1 MNKKLERLMR
11 LTKTPHQ
18 FVVAMYLRLEGVVW
32 LQSTKN
38 KVGDSVA

>member
-1 MNKKLERLMR
+1 MR
-11 LTKTPHQ
+11 LSNTPHY
-18 FVVAMYLRLEGVVW
+18 FVVAMYLRLGGVVW

>member
-1 MNKKLERLMR
+1 MR
-11 LTKTPHQ
+11 LSNTPHY
-18 FVVAMYLRLEGVVW
+18 FVDIVCCYVFEVIGGVVW